1 MTHAH
6 HHHHHHHG
14 HHHHHHDG
22 DSHGSDAQSG
32 SGGWFSRY
40 GRFVV
45 AFFVVLA
52 AVISASMIL
61 VGPGSAIVVTRFGDP
76 VNVLTQPGLAWK
88 IPAPIESTVD
98 VDLRLRTTSS
108 GLQDV
113 GTRDGLRILVQAY
126 VAWQVP
132 PDADHIRRFLRAVR
146 NQPDVA
152 AQQLRSFVG
161 SSLEIAAASFDLS
174 NLVNTDPAK
183 VQLAQ
188 FENRLRERLDE
199 QALKVYGITIRQVGI
214 ERLTLPSDTLNATVS
229 RMRAERET
237 VAAERQAEGQRA
249 AAEIAANADRD
260 ARVLRAKART
270 DAADID
276 AKSRL
281 EAADIYAQAYNRAPE
296 LYTLL
301 RSLDTLS
308 TVLGGNTR
316 LILRTDAAPFRVLV
330 DGPPNQAAASS
341 EVGQDTSAKSSDV
354 PKLSQDGSSNAH
366 QETR

>member
-1 MTHAH
+1 MTHG
-6 HHHHHHHG
+6 HHHHG
-14 HHHHHHDG
+14 HHHHHDPSEPAAHRG
-22 DSHGSDAQSG
+22 RQGLLA
-32 SGGWFSRY
+32 RY

-45 AFFVVLA
+45 AFVIVAA
-52 AVISASMIL
+52 AVVSACIVL
-61 VGPGSAIVVTRFGDP
+61 VSPGQAVVVTRFGAP
-76 VNVLTQPGLAWK
+76 INVLTVPGLAWK
-88 IPAPIESTVD
+88 MPAPVDSTID

-132 PDADHIRRFLRAVR
+132 AEPDHIRDFLRAVR

-161 SSLEIAAASFDLS
+161 SSLEITAASFDLAD
-174 NLVNTDPAK
+174 LVNTDPAK
-183 VQLAQ
+183 VQLGE
-188 FENRLRERLDE
+188 FENRLRQRLDQE
-199 QALKVYGITIRQVGI
+199 ALKVYGVTIRQVGI
-214 ERLTLPSDTLNATVS
+214 ERLTLPTETLNATVA

-249 AAEIAANADRD
+249 AAEIASNADRD
-260 ARVLRAKART
+260 ARLLRAKAKQ
-270 DAADID
+270 DASEIE

-281 EAADIYAQAYNRAPE
+281 EAADIYGQTYTSAPE

-301 RSLDTLS
+301 RSLDTLD
-308 TVLGGNTR
+308 TVVSGNTR

-330 DGPPNQAAASS
+330 DGPPAPAAPAAQPAPAA
-341 EVGQDTSAKSSDV
+341 E
-354 PKLSQDGSSNAH
+354 
-366 QETR
+366 R

>member
-1 MTHAH
+1 MTLG

-14 HHHHHHDG
+14 HDHDH
-22 DSHGSDAQSG
+22 DHGPNGARKG
-32 SGGWFSRY
+32 LFARY

-45 AFFVVLA
+45 AFLIVGA
-52 AVISASMIL
+52 AVLSACLVL
-61 VGPGSAIVVTRFGDP
+61 VGPGQAIVVTRFGNP
-76 VNVLTQPGLAWK
+76 VSVLTQPGLAWK
-88 IPAPIESTVD
+88 MPTPIESTIN

-113 GTRDGLRILVQAY
+113 GTRDGLRVLVQAY

-132 PDADHIRRFLRAVR
+132 AESDRIQQFLRAVR

-161 SSLEIAAASFDLS
+161 SSLEITAASFDLA
-174 NLVNTDPAK
+174 NLVNTDPSK
-183 VQLAQ
+183 VQLADL
-188 FENRLRERLDE
+188 ESRLRERIDE

-214 ERLTLPSDTLNATVS
+214 ERLTLPTETLNATVA

-249 AAEIAANADRD
+249 AAEIASNADRD
-260 ARVLRAKART
+260 ARVVRAKAKAE
-270 DAADID
+270 AASID

-281 EAADIYAQAYNRAPE
+281 QAADIYGQAYNSAPD
-296 LYTLL
+296 LYMLL
-301 RSLDTLS
+301 RSLDTLD
-308 TVLGGNTR
+308 TVVGANTR

-330 DGPPNQAAASS
+330 DGPPKEPATASAPSGAPAPAAPAPSAPAQVAAPAHS
-341 EVGQDTSAKSSDV
+341 AAQEEVPQ
-354 PKLSQDGSSNAH
+354 
-366 QETR
+366 